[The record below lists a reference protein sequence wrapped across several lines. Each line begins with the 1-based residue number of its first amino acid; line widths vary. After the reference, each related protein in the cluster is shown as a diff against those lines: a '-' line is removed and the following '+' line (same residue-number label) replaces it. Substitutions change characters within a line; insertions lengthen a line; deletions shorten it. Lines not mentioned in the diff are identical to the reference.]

1 MDIEILYEDKNI
13 VAINKPAGLVVHSDG
28 RTAEPTLV
36 DWILEKYP
44 KIKEVGEPMRLR
56 PEFVKGGEEEKIIY
70 RPGIVHRL
78 DRETSGALVIAKTQ
92 EAFNHLKEQFQERK
106 TRKIYHAFV
115 YGEIKEDDGVIDRP
129 IARSRKDFRLWSA
142 QRGARGEAR
151 EAITAFKVLHR
162 TDVGNIN
169 AGFSYIE
176 VRPKTGRTHQIRV
189 HMKAINHPLVCD
201 SLYAPK
207 QKPALGFKRL
217 ALHARSLEF
226 TNLAGKVITVEA
238 PFPEDFLK
246 AQKYFDP
253 A

>member
-28 RTAEPTLV
+28 RTTEKTLV
-36 DWILEKYP
+36 DWILSKYP
-44 KIKEVGEPMRLR
+44 DIKEVGEPLHLR
-56 PEFVKGGEEEKIIY
+56 PEHIKGGEAEKIIY

-78 DRETSGALVIAKTQ
+78 DRETSGTLVIAKNQ
-92 EAFNHLKEQFQERK
+92 EAFNHLKEQFQERETK
-106 TRKIYHAFV
+106 KIYHAFV
-115 YGEIKEDDGVIDRP
+115 YAEMKEDDGVIDRP

-151 EAITAFKVLHR
+151 EAITAYKVLKR

-169 AGFSYIE
+169 AGFTYIE

-207 QKPALGFKRL
+207 QKAALGFKRL

-238 PFPEDFLK
+238 PFPEDFLN
-246 AQKYFDP
+246 AQKKMGV
-253 A
+253 